1 MESFSK
7 RKKVE
12 FWTRVVLLVVSEYQH
27 YFFLDFDNR
36 HTLTLSGRRSH
47 KLPSLR
53 YGAGRVFSEWPR
65 PHSGSGLKFCLFS
78 PLCPLW
84 GPARVPGRGG

>member
-1 MESFSK
+1 VESFSK

-53 YGAGRVFSEWPR
+53 YGAGRGGFSQN
-65 PHSGSGLKFCLFS
+65 
-78 PLCPLW
+78 
-84 GPARVPGRGG
+84 GPALTPARG